1 MNKNIISRDKSASF
15 FLRLS
20 ILIIS
25 FVISII
31 CFSISHTGFS
41 YAEEGNG
48 APNGISKALID
59 EIKDIHFTD
68 QVLLDSLDIKVG
80 SDYVIKAI
88 NLAKEDGKL
97 WKDLTNDEKEAYY
110 QKAKEIVLKDKI
122 KNFVYYERFN
132 EIKDDIS
139 PSIEKLGLTNAQED
153 LIKNNKHH
161 FVMGL
166 TYLDKLYDIPIDNSG
181 ATLIDKLFGGL
192 TETQKVQGIINI
204 GKQSSTSLSYNQ
216 ISNLYANV
224 LVPNFSKDKD
234 FKSFLLSSIGKEN
247 RDKWFKD
254 NLKALNY
261 VDEDMNKSLFDRFAD
276 YDRTLNHIL
285 PLLNLKKESIYL
297 IINDASITYGLYDTY
312 VTDKNPADE
321 ELLAKKI
328 KEIGEA
334 QKYHIKIWEQLSNN
348 LIPNRNTVVKDAL
361 RIKQKGENA
370 YEFDGKYTSKNTWAG
385 KYDTYGLREFFT
397 PLNMYSDYVNAGAV
411 AESPSDIRMFIN
423 RALDYRGLSA
433 YSHELVHL
441 YNEEYLQGN
450 DTRLD
455 IQPELYPRGLLESFE
470 NDAPIFGLNLIYEN
484 REWMNSSYKQFMEGG
499 NAEKNIRDYMNK
511 QLDLIYSLEIIE
523 ANELIKRGDKADFL
537 KKLSQEKGNKTQAID
552 TFSNV
557 NNDINL
563 KSVSDFVDNDLV
575 VKRYDY
581 SKRTADQNFAMNND
595 YHTIPLFSSFYAG
608 SENPDGSTGDVS
620 LRRLSFE
627 LLGEFG
633 YTDGVVP
640 YLSNKHI
647 HDGKLTDKDILPKIF
662 DGKYKSMKDFKKAM
676 YDRRIKKLDE
686 IKDVKFEY
694 RGKEYGRDDIEDLM
708 KKAIEEDKKLTSET
722 ITNYAFK
729 SSVEEL
735 KKSIYKAYKKE
746 TKDFRDSI
754 YKDEPVPET
763 YKVTH
768 EFKVA
773 KDSSIKEFP
782 EAVKAEVEKQLP
794 DTRAGKKNGAVV
806 EPGAL
811 KNPAEV
817 EDKANDG
824 KWKFKKFIDQDP
836 ATEKVD
842 AKVDSA
848 DVNFVGEWTF
858 VPNKHK
864 VTYEYKSGTAGMELP
879 DALKKKAPS
888 EVPDKVKGD
897 TVKSPVPTG
906 ADATYRDEA
915 NKGTWKFK
923 SYDKKEVTIVDKN
936 EHVVGTWVFEKDPAP
951 KTYKVTHKFESE
963 DPTIELPEAVKKLVP
978 SDQSGKKDGSKVN
991 PTEPKT
997 KKVETNDGTW
1007 TFTSYDKVEKTV
1019 EGKDVEFVGT
1029 WKFTQKIYYVKNGD
1043 ADSKKGKGTID
1054 SPFESL
1060 IYALEKAKDG
1070 DEIIII
1076 EDVTLD
1082 ENHLLIINKKVKIT
1096 LKGNAHLKVN
1106 SIVNNEG
1113 TIYTEA
1119 KENAIT
1125 VENKDEQAMLK
1136 IGNLVISSDKGKI
1149 ASSVLNKN
1157 LIKVRKLGDNMI
1169 SYKFEPE
1176 ASDYKLAFVKDG
1188 YQILKKKFDKDKD
1201 DARQNEKLR
1210 PSTGDDTDITIGLL
1224 LILLSIPFISKLKRK
1239 ER

>member
-1 MNKNIISRDKSASF
+1 MNKNTISRDKSTAF
-15 FLRLS
+15 FRRLS

-25 FVISII
+25 FMISII
-31 CFSISHTGFS
+31 CFGIWQADFS
-41 YAEEGNG
+41 YAEDGNG
-48 APNGISKALID
+48 APNGISKVLID

-68 QVLLDSLDIKVG
+68 QVLLDSLGIKVG
-80 SDYVIKAI
+80 TDYVIKAI

-97 WKDLTNDEKEAYY
+97 WKDLTNEEKEAYY

-139 PSIEKLGLTNAQED
+139 PSIEKLGLTNASED

-166 TYLDKLYDIPIDNSG
+166 TYLDKLYDVPLDNSG
-181 ATLIDKLFGGL
+181 ASLIDKLFAGL
-192 TETQKVQGIINI
+192 GETEKVQGIINI

-224 LVPNFSKDKD
+224 LAPNFSKDKD

-254 NLKALNY
+254 NLKVLNY

-285 PLLNLKKESIYL
+285 PLLNLNKESIYL
-297 IINDASITYGLYDTY
+297 IVNDATITYGLYDTY
-312 VTDKNPADE
+312 VTDKNPAEE

-334 QKYHIKIWEQLSNN
+334 QKYHIKIWEKLSNN

-397 PLNMYSDYVNAGAV
+397 PLNMDHDYVNAGAV

-484 REWMNSSYKQFMEGG
+484 REWMNTSYKQFMEGG
-499 NAEKNIRDYMNK
+499 NVEKNIRDYMNK

-537 KKLSQEKGNKTQAID
+537 KKLSQEKGDKTQAVD

-662 DGKYKSMKDFKKAM
+662 NGKYKSMKDFKKAM
-676 YDRRIKKLDE
+676 YDRRSKKLDE

-708 KKAIEEDKKLTSET
+708 KKAIEEDKKLNSET

-754 YKDEPVPET
+754 YKDEPIPVT
-763 YKVTH
+763 Y
-768 EFKVA
+768 
-773 KDSSIKEFP
+773 
-782 EAVKAEVEKQLP
+782 
-794 DTRAGKKNGAVV
+794 N
-806 EPGAL
+806 
-811 KNPAEV
+811 
-817 EDKANDG
+817 
-824 KWKFKKFIDQDP
+824 
-836 ATEKVD
+836 
-842 AKVDSA
+842 
-848 DVNFVGEWTF
+848 
-858 VPNKHK
+858 

-879 DALKKKAPS
+879 DALKKKAPKA
-888 EVPDKVKGD
+888 VPDKVKGD
-897 TVKSPVPTG
+897 KVTSPVPTG
-906 ADATYRDEA
+906 KDAEFRDEA

-923 SYDKKEVTIVDKN
+923 KYDKDEVTIVNKD

-951 KTYKVTHKFESE
+951 KTYNVKHKFESE
-963 DPTIELPEAVKKLVP
+963 DPNVELPEAVKKLLP
-978 SDQSGKKDGSKVN
+978 SDQTGKKDGSKVT
-991 PTEPKT
+991 PTEPNT
-997 KKVETNDGTW
+997 KKVETNEGIW
-1007 TFTSYDKVEKTV
+1007 TFTGYDKEEKSV
-1019 EGKDVEFVGT
+1019 EGKDVEFIGK
-1029 WKFTQKIYYVKNGD
+1029 WKFTQNIYYVKNGD
-1043 ADSKKGKGTID
+1043 VDSKKGKGTKD
-1054 SPFESL
+1054 SPFDSL

-1070 DEIIII
+1070 DEIILI
-1076 EDVTLD
+1076 EDITLD
-1082 ENHLLIINKKVKIT
+1082 EKSPLIINKKVKIT
-1096 LKGNAHLKVN
+1096 LAGKAHLKVN
-1106 SIVNNEG
+1106 SIINNEG
-1113 TIYTEA
+1113 TIYIDA
-1119 KENAIT
+1119 KEDAIT
-1125 VENKDEQAMLK
+1125 VENKDEQSMIK
-1136 IGNLVISSDKGKI
+1136 IGNLVISSDKGKL
-1149 ASSVLNKN
+1149 ADSVLNKN
-1157 LIKVRKLGDNMI
+1157 VIKVRKLADNMI

-1176 ASDYKLAFVKDG
+1176 ANDYELTFVKDG
-1188 YQILKKKFDKDKD
+1188 YQILKKNSDTPINPGGGGDQAGGAGSDKPDSGKP
-1201 DARQNEKLR
+1201 DASQGNKNS
-1210 PSTGDDTDITIGLL
+1210 PSTGDSG
-1224 LILLSIPFISKLKRK
+1224 LILMGFFIILALSPIISTLKRR

>member
-1 MNKNIISRDKSASF
+1 MNKNTISRDKSIAF
-15 FLRLS
+15 FRRLS

-25 FVISII
+25 FMISII
-31 CFSISHTGFS
+31 CFGIWQADFS

-48 APNGISKALID
+48 AQNGISKALID

-97 WKDLTNDEKEAYY
+97 WKDLTNEEKEAYY

-122 KNFVYYERFN
+122 KNFIYYERFN

-139 PSIEKLGLTNAQED
+139 PSIEKLGLTNASED

-166 TYLDKLYDIPIDNSG
+166 TYLDKLYDVPLDNSG
-181 ATLIDKLFGGL
+181 ASLIDKLFAHL

-224 LVPNFSKDKD
+224 LAPNFSKDKD

-334 QKYHIKIWEQLSNN
+334 QKYHIKIWEKLSNN

-484 REWMNSSYKQFMEGG
+484 REWMNSSYRQFMEGG

-537 KKLSQEKGNKTQAID
+537 KKLSQEKGNKTQAVD

-676 YDRRIKKLDE
+676 YDRRSKKLDE

-694 RGKEYGRDDIEDLM
+694 RGKEYGRKDIEDLM
-708 KKAIEEDKKLTSET
+708 KKAIEEDKKLNSET

-746 TKDFRDSI
+746 TNDFRDSI

-763 YKVTH
+763 Y
-768 EFKVA
+768 
-773 KDSSIKEFP
+773 
-782 EAVKAEVEKQLP
+782 
-794 DTRAGKKNGAVV
+794 N
-806 EPGAL
+806 
-811 KNPAEV
+811 
-817 EDKANDG
+817 
-824 KWKFKKFIDQDP
+824 
-836 ATEKVD
+836 
-842 AKVDSA
+842 
-848 DVNFVGEWTF
+848 
-858 VPNKHK
+858 
-864 VTYEYKSGTAGMELP
+864 VTYEYKSGTAGMDLP

-888 EVPDKVKGD
+888 EVTGKVKGD
-897 TVKSPVPTG
+897 KVTSPVPTG
-906 ADATYRDEA
+906 KDATFRDEA

-923 SYDKKEVTIVDKN
+923 SYDKSEVTIVDKD

-963 DPTIELPEAVKKLVP
+963 DPNIELPEAVKKLTP
-978 SDQSGKKDGSKVN
+978 IDQKGKADGSKVT
-991 PTEPKT
+991 PTTPAKT
-997 KKVETNDGTW
+997 TVETNEGTW
-1007 TFTSYDKVEKTV
+1007 IFTGYDKAEKTV
-1019 EGKDVEFVGT
+1019 EGKDVEFIGK
-1029 WKFTQKIYYVKNGD
+1029 WEFTRNIYYVKNGD
-1043 ADSKKGKGTID
+1043 ADSKKGKGTKE
-1054 SPFESL
+1054 SPFDSL

-1070 DEIIII
+1070 DEIILI
-1076 EDVTLD
+1076 EDITLD
-1082 ENHLLIINKKVKIT
+1082 ENKPLVINKKVKIT
-1096 LKGNAHLKVN
+1096 LAGKAHLKVN
-1106 SIVNNEG
+1106 SIINNKG

-1125 VENKDEQAMLK
+1125 VDNKDEQSMLK
-1136 IGNLVISSDKGKI
+1136 IGNVVISSDKGKL
-1149 ASSVLNKN
+1149 ADSVLNKN
-1157 LIKVRKLGDNMI
+1157 VFKVRKLGDNMI

-1176 ASDYKLAFVKDG
+1176 ANDYELAFVKDG
-1188 YQILKKKFDKDKD
+1188 YQILKKNSDTPVNPDDGGDQAGGAGSDKPDSGKPDAGKPDNGKPDASQDK
-1201 DARQNEKLR
+1201 RSS
-1210 PSTGDDTDITIGLL
+1210 PSTGDSRLMLIGFLV
-1224 LILLSIPFISKLKRK
+1224 ILALSPIISTLKRR

>member
-1 MNKNIISRDKSASF
+1 MNKNIVSRDKSASF
-15 FLRLS
+15 CLRLS

-25 FVISII
+25 FIISII
-31 CFSISHTGFS
+31 CFGFSHTGFS

-48 APNGISKALID
+48 TPNGISKALID

-68 QVLLDSLDIKVG
+68 KVLLDSLGIKVG
-80 SDYVIKAI
+80 TDYVIKAI

-97 WKDLTNDEKEAYY
+97 WKDLTNEEKEAYY

-139 PSIEKLGLTNAQED
+139 PSIEKLGLTNASED

-166 TYLDKLYDIPIDNSG
+166 TYLDKLYDVPLDNSG
-181 ATLIDKLFGGL
+181 ASLIDKLFAGL
-192 TETQKVQGIINI
+192 GETEKVQGIINI

-224 LVPNFSKDKD
+224 LAPNFSKDKD

-254 NLKALNY
+254 NLKVLNY

-297 IINDASITYGLYDTY
+297 IVNDATITYGLYDTY
-312 VTDKNPADE
+312 VTDKNPAEE

-334 QKYHIKIWEQLSNN
+334 QKYHIKIWEKLSNN

-397 PLNMYSDYVNAGAV
+397 PLNMDHDYVNAGAV

-484 REWMNSSYKQFMEGG
+484 REWMNTSYKQFMEGG
-499 NAEKNIRDYMNK
+499 NVEKNIRDYMNK

-537 KKLSQEKGNKTQAID
+537 KKLSQEKGDKTQAVD

-662 DGKYKSMKDFKKAM
+662 DGKYKSMKDFKRAM
-676 YDRRIKKLDE
+676 YDRRSKKLDK
-686 IKDVKFEY
+686 IKYVKFEY

-708 KKAIEEDKKLTSET
+708 KKAIEEDKKLNSET

-754 YKDEPVPET
+754 YKDEPVPST
-763 YKVTH
+763 Y
-768 EFKVA
+768 
-773 KDSSIKEFP
+773 
-782 EAVKAEVEKQLP
+782 
-794 DTRAGKKNGAVV
+794 N
-806 EPGAL
+806 
-811 KNPAEV
+811 
-817 EDKANDG
+817 
-824 KWKFKKFIDQDP
+824 
-836 ATEKVD
+836 
-842 AKVDSA
+842 
-848 DVNFVGEWTF
+848 
-858 VPNKHK
+858 
-864 VTYEYKSGTAGMELP
+864 VTYEYKSGTTGMELP

-888 EVPDKVKGD
+888 KVTGKVKGD
-897 TVKSPVPTG
+897 KVTSPVPTG
-906 ADATYRDEA
+906 KDAEFRDEA
-915 NKGTWKFK
+915 NKGTWKFEK
-923 SYDKKEVTIVDKN
+923 YDKDEVTIVDKD
-936 EHVVGTWVFEKDPAP
+936 EHVVGTWVF
-951 KTYKVTHKFESE
+951 
-963 DPTIELPEAVKKLVP
+963 
-978 SDQSGKKDGSKVN
+978 
-991 PTEPKT
+991 
-997 KKVETNDGTW
+997 
-1007 TFTSYDKVEKTV
+1007 
-1019 EGKDVEFVGT
+1019 
-1029 WKFTQKIYYVKNGD
+1029 TQNIYYVKNGD
-1043 ADSKKGKGTID
+1043 ADSKKGKGTKD
-1054 SPFESL
+1054 SPFDSL

-1070 DEIIII
+1070 DEIILI
-1076 EDVTLD
+1076 EDITLD
-1082 ENHLLIINKKVKIT
+1082 EKSPLIINKKVKIT
-1096 LKGNAHLKVN
+1096 LAGKAHLKVN
-1106 SIVNNEG
+1106 SIINNAG

-1125 VENKDEQAMLK
+1125 VENKDEQSMLK
-1136 IGNLVISSDKGKI
+1136 IGNLVISSDKGKL
-1149 ASSVLNKN
+1149 ADSVLNKN
-1157 LIKVRKLGDNMI
+1157 VIKARKLAGNMI

-1176 ASDYKLAFVKDG
+1176 ANDYELTFVKDG
-1188 YQILKKKFDKDKD
+1188 YQILKKNSDTPVNPDGGGDQAGGAGSDKPDSGKP
-1201 DARQNEKLR
+1201 DAEKPDAGQGKKTS
-1210 PSTGDDTDITIGLL
+1210 PSTGDSRLMLIGFLV
-1224 LILLSIPFISKLKRK
+1224 ILALTPIISTLKRR
-1239 ER
+1239 ES

>member
-1 MNKNIISRDKSASF
+1 MNKNIVLRDKLASF

-25 FVISII
+25 FIISII
-31 CFSISHTGFS
+31 CFGFSHTGFS
-41 YAEEGNG
+41 YAEDGNG

-97 WKDLTNDEKEAYY
+97 WKDLTNEEKEAYY

-122 KNFVYYERFN
+122 KNFIYYERFN

-139 PSIEKLGLTNAQED
+139 PSIEKLGLTNASED

-181 ATLIDKLFGGL
+181 ATLIDKLFAHL

-224 LVPNFSKDKD
+224 LAPNFSKDKD

-285 PLLNLKKESIYL
+285 PLLNLNKESIYL

-537 KKLSQEKGNKTQAID
+537 KKLSQEKGNKTQAVD
-552 TFSNV
+552 TFYNV

-676 YDRRIKKLDE
+676 YDRRSKKLDE

-694 RGKEYGRDDIEDLM
+694 RGKEYGRKDIEDLM
-708 KKAIEEDKKLTSET
+708 KKAIEEDKNLNSET

-754 YKDEPVPET
+754 YKDEPVPAT
-763 YKVTH
+763 Y
-768 EFKVA
+768 
-773 KDSSIKEFP
+773 
-782 EAVKAEVEKQLP
+782 
-794 DTRAGKKNGAVV
+794 
-806 EPGAL
+806 
-811 KNPAEV
+811 
-817 EDKANDG
+817 
-824 KWKFKKFIDQDP
+824 
-836 ATEKVD
+836 
-842 AKVDSA
+842 
-848 DVNFVGEWTF
+848 
-858 VPNKHK
+858 K
-864 VTYEYKSGTAGMELP
+864 VTYEYKSGTAGMDLP
-879 DALKKKAPS
+879 DALKGKAPK
-888 EVPDKVKGD
+888 PATGKVKGD
-897 TVKSPVPTG
+897 KVTSPVPTG
-906 ADATYRDEA
+906 KDAEFRDEA
-915 NKGTWKFK
+915 GNGTWKFK
-923 SYDKKEVTIVDKN
+923 SYDKSEVTIVDKD

-951 KTYKVTHKFESE
+951 ATYNVKHKFESE
-963 DPTIELPEAVKKLVP
+963 DPNIELPETVKKLTP
-978 SDQSGKKDGSKVN
+978 SDQKGKADGSKVT
-991 PTEPKT
+991 PTTPAKT
-997 KKVETNDGTW
+997 TVETNEGTW
-1007 TFTSYDKVEKTV
+1007 IFTGYDKAEKTV
-1019 EGKDVEFVGT
+1019 EGKDVEFIGK
-1029 WKFTQKIYYVKNGD
+1029 WKFTRNIYYVKNGD
-1043 ADSKKGKGTID
+1043 ADSKKGKGTKE
-1054 SPFESL
+1054 SPFDSL

-1070 DEIIII
+1070 DEIILI
-1076 EDVTLD
+1076 EDITLD
-1082 ENHLLIINKKVKIT
+1082 EKNPLNINKKVKIT
-1096 LKGNAHLKVN
+1096 LAGKAHLKVN
-1106 SIVNNEG
+1106 SIINNKG

-1119 KENAIT
+1119 KEDAIT
-1125 VENKDEQAMLK
+1125 VDNKDEQSILK
-1136 IGNLVISSDKGKI
+1136 IGNVVISSDKGKL
-1149 ASSVLNKN
+1149 ADSVLNKN
-1157 LIKVRKLGDNMI
+1157 VFKVRKLGDEMI

-1176 ASDYKLAFVKDG
+1176 ANDYELAFVKDG
-1188 YQILKKKFDKDKD
+1188 YQILKKNSDTPVNPGDGGDQAGGAGSDKPDSGKP
-1201 DARQNEKLR
+1201 DAGQGKKSS
-1210 PSTGDDTDITIGLL
+1210 PSTGDSRLMLIGFLV
-1224 LILLSIPFISKLKRK
+1224 ILALSPIVSTLKRR